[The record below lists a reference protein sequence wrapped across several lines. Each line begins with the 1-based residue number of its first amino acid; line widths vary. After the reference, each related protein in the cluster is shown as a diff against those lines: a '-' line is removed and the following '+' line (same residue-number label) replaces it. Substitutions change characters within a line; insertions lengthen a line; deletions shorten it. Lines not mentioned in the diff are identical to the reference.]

1 MDKRFRDP
9 IHQFIRVEE
18 HERAIVDLPAF
29 QRLRGISQLALTQL
43 VYHGARHS
51 RFEHSLG
58 AMHAADRVS
67 EAVGLDD
74 ERRRIIRLAALV
86 HDVGH
91 GPFSH
96 VLDFIMTR
104 YVGEDIHEQISR
116 AVVLEGPLRTC
127 FENADE
133 AGQVV
138 DLVDPP
144 DARRG
149 VERDIVNG
157 PTDADKL
164 DYLLRDSF
172 YCGVRYGWFDID
184 RVLETARVIPDGEE
198 SQLGFEEGGIE
209 AVEGLLWAR
218 RTMHR
223 TVYRHPTRR
232 ATDIMLQ
239 RALLL
244 ALEGGDEE
252 LSRLVPERKAGDV
265 DLSDAYLQHYL
276 ELDDETVR
284 RHLEGQAGPPGDLAR
299 ALRHRRLAHQVVQ
312 VDRRRIQALRGGP
325 YLSKVVDETRL
336 THEAVKEIESEIADD
351 LGCESHWVFL
361 TVESLTNPLYR
372 APGGEI
378 SSEVLIVGDRPPEFL
393 GQISDIFRSDLE
405 PSVFISLFTDGSE
418 TEHPDFR
425 GREPKEWEEYV
436 LSKLDPVL
444 EGR

>member
-1 MDKRFRDP
+1 MEKRFRDP

-18 HERAIVDLPAF
+18 HERAIVDSPAF
-29 QRLRGISQLALTQL
+29 QRLRGISQLALTHL

-58 AMHAADRVS
+58 AMHAADRLAH
-67 EAVGLDD
+67 AVGLD
-74 ERRRIIRLAALV
+74 EGRRRIIRLAALV

-96 VLDFIMTR
+96 VLDFIMSR
-104 YVGEDIHEQISR
+104 YVGEDLHERISR
-116 AVVLEGPLRTC
+116 AVVLEGPLRPC
-127 FENADE
+127 FEDTNE
-133 AGQVV
+133 AEEVV

-144 DARRG
+144 DARRR

-184 RVLETARVIPDGEE
+184 RVLETARVVPDGDE

-223 TVYRHPTRR
+223 TVYRHATRR

-239 RALLL
+239 RAILL
-244 ALEGGDEE
+244 AVEGGDEE
-252 LSRLVPERKAGDV
+252 LSRLVPEQREGRV
-265 DLSDAYLQHYL
+265 ELSDAYLDHYL
-276 ELDDETVR
+276 ELDDEIVR
-284 RHLEGQAGPPGDLAR
+284 RHLEGLGGPPGDLAR
-299 ALRHRRLAHQVVQ
+299 ALRVRRLAHQVVQ

-336 THEAVKEIESEIADD
+336 THEAVGKIESEIAEE
-351 LGCESHWVFL
+351 LGCAPHWVFL

-372 APGGEI
+372 APGGEV

-393 GQISDIFRSDLE
+393 GEISDIFRSDLE

-418 TEHPDFR
+418 REDPDLR
-425 GREPKEWEEYV
+425 TREPREWEEYV
-436 LSKLDPVL
+436 LSKLDTIL